1 MAVWETA
8 AGYEPAPPPGTGVAV
23 MERVAI
29 FGVGLIGGSFALAL
43 RRAGF
48 TGEILGVS
56 SPRTLEAA
64 LAMGVVDRAVN
75 ADRALEEADCI
86 YLAQPILRI
95 IDTIAE
101 IGPKARPNTLIT
113 DAGSTKSR
121 ILQQAYQYVRHATFL
136 GGHPMA
142 GKERSGAQ
150 EAVPE
155 LFEGRPYVLVLSGS
169 DDWDKPQVQEFHRWV
184 TLIGAR
190 PILLDADQH
199 DRLVAFTSHVP
210 QLVSTALASVL
221 ADVAGA
227 PEVAGPAVLELTRLA
242 LSPFSIWRDILATN
256 DKHVEA
262 ALALLIAK
270 LKDFQK
276 DVRSEALAENFE
288 IAASFA
294 SILRKTARN

>member
-1 MAVWETA
+1 MQR
-8 AGYEPAPPPGTGVAV
+8 VAV
-23 MERVAI
+23 

-48 TGEILGVS
+48 KGEILGVS
-56 SPRTLEAA
+56 SPGTLEAA
-64 LAMGVVDRAVN
+64 LGLGVIDRAAN
-75 ADRALEEADCI
+75 TDQALEEADCI
-86 YLAQPILRI
+86 YLAQPIHKI
-95 IDTIAE
+95 IDLIEE
-101 IGPKARPNTLIT
+101 IGPRARSGTLIT
-113 DAGSTKSR
+113 DAGSTKSG
-121 ILQQAYQYVRHATFL
+121 ILQQAFRYVRHATFL

-142 GKERSGAQ
+142 GKERSGVQ

-155 LFEGRPYVLVLSGS
+155 LFEGRPYVLVPA
-169 DDWDKPQVQEFHRWV
+169 DPADWEKSEVQEFRHWV

-190 PILLDADQH
+190 PIVLGADQH

-227 PEVAGPAVLELTRLA
+227 ADVAGPAVLELTRLA
-242 LSPFSIWRDILATN
+242 LSPFSIWRDIFATN

-270 LKDFQK
+270 LKDLENK
-276 DVRSEALAENFE
+276 VSSEALARDFE
-288 IAASFA
+288 RAAA
-294 SILRKTARN
+294 AARTLRQHTRS